1 MTAAL
6 FFAFALHASA
16 APPAVIPAH
25 DKSGQE
31 TRAQATRACMS
42 AAEARAVIARH
53 RLVDPMGALRAAA
66 RQGQAEPLRSRL
78 CRWNDKFVYEMALL
92 RRDGRVIRVFLDAR
106 DGSPIGR

>member
-1 MTAAL
+1 MTVSL
-6 FFAFALHASA
+6 LFAFALHASS
-16 APPAVIPAH
+16 APFVATPAH
-25 DKSGQE
+25 E
-31 TRAQATRACMS
+31 TGDAKAPTVRACMS
-42 AAEARAVIARH
+42 AGEARALIARH
-53 RLVDPMGALRAAA
+53 RLVDPMGALRTAA